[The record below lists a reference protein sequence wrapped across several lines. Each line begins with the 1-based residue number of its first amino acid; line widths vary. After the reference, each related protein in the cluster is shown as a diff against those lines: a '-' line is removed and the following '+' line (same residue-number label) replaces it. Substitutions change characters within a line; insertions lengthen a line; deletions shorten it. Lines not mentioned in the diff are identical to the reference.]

1 MSMNDENKK
10 KSIKDKKKPVYATL
24 QEFLSTRKF
33 NLCFESMSYPGYATE
48 KIMHA
53 YLAGTV
59 PIYWGSETIESDFN
73 AKSMINVHNFA
84 EFSDAIEYIKRI
96 DESDDHYNWMVN
108 QPKFTDNILPS
119 YMFYNNF
126 LNWFDSIVYQKQ
138 LAR

>member
-1 MSMNDENKK
+1 
-10 KSIKDKKKPVYATL
+10 
-24 QEFLSTRKF
+24 
-33 NLCFESMSYPGYATE
+33 
-48 KIMHA
+48 
-53 YLAGTV
+53 
-59 PIYWGSETIESDFN
+59 
-73 AKSMINVHNFA
+73 MINVHNFA